1 MGQQYQLFFVQR
13 FKGKVLFDV
22 PMSEYTS
29 LGIGGSADVMAFP
42 KDEADLADLL
52 IFASTKNFPVLVI
65 GRGTNILVREGG
77 IRGIVVNMDEGFKD
91 IDWTDDVK
99 AIAGA
104 GVTLSALLKE
114 CRQKNLSGLEFAVDI
129 PGSVGGAVAM
139 NAGAYG
145 KEMKDVV
152 EGVEFISFKGKK
164 GFFSAQEIGFSYRDT
179 KIPKDSIIT
188 RAHMKFEKKEA
199 RLIDENISEL
209 RKRRNS
215 EGAVKYRSAGSI
227 FKNPPGLFAGKLIEE
242 AVPEVWAILE
252 EVIKEKYVLLNRA
265 PTLHRLGI
273 QAFKPVLIEGNAIQI
288 HPLVSQKRADLVQII
303 HRDVRGVETDVG
315 VVPLQAAAQARQRRV
330 RSQGEFA
337 QRGRF
342 GSTVQGIRLARATLI
357 DEHDVSRALNAA
369 EGVAHLIRQLRGA
382 LPWAPGQKD
391 QRIVQGD

>member
-42 KDEADLADLL
+42 KDEADLVDLL

-164 GFFSAQEIGFSYRDT
+164 GFFSAQEAGFSYRCT

-242 AVPEVWAILE
+242 AGLKGKIVGDAQVSDVHANYI
-252 EVIKEKYVLLNRA
+252 VNRG
-265 PTLHRLGI
+265 H
-273 QAFKPVLIEGNAIQI
+273 
-288 HPLVSQKRADLVQII
+288 
-303 HRDVRGVETDVG
+303 
-315 VVPLQAAAQARQRRV
+315 
-330 RSQGEFA
+330 
-337 QRGRF
+337 
-342 GSTVQGIRLARATLI
+342 ARAS
-357 DEHDVSRALNAA
+357 DVLSLMA
-369 EGVAHLIRQLRGA
+369 
-382 LPWAPGQKD
+382 
-391 QRIVQGD
+391 IVRDSVYGEKGIVLEPEIKVVGEDR